1 MANITNENIK
11 NESSKSKK
19 ESSDDKEEM
28 RWYVYRYRTFSNEI
42 KKLSSFSDGDV
53 KVFMPIVEEDK
64 ASKAQNGKSSR
75 PVLPGFFFVYASRNY
90 LQQSEEFKRYPALKS
105 YCDQP
110 KHIFIKEKE
119 MNAFLHIADVLAEN
133 PVLVYS
139 EEFDQ
144 HAYNIVA
151 FTDSFQER
159 RFAFLETSQGMKG
172 GFLIVPI
179 HQEEMEKIIYGYK
192 DLEEFQ
198 LPKGSLCYKLPASQ
212 SMFNI
217 IHIAGSN
224 KHDLDYISD
233 ANKIVSDALQH
244 FSTGKAIE
252 EKTIQK
258 LKEYIRRYRKATT
271 KSIKFQAKIFL
282 MLYKCSIILEQ
293 TEESCH
299 FKKEIE
305 DNIIP
310 AYKHYVEGVRKDNR
324 PTTQKGLDKFMLAF
338 DKVQQIE
345 AATLS

>member
-1 MANITNENIK
+1 MVNTSNENIK
-11 NESSKSKK
+11 HESSKSKK
-19 ESSDDKEEM
+19 KSSDDKDDM
-28 RWYVYRYRTFSNEI
+28 KWYVYRYRTFSNEI
-42 KKLSSFSDGDV
+42 KKLSTFSDGDV
-53 KVFMPIVEEDK
+53 KVFMPIVEENK
-64 ASKAQNGKSSR
+64 ASKAQNGKSNR
-75 PVLPGFFFVYASRNY
+75 PVLPGFFFVYASRSY
-90 LQQSEEFKRYPALKS
+90 LQKSEKFKQYPALKS

-110 KHIFIKEKE
+110 RHIFIKEE
-119 MNAFLHIADVLAEN
+119 DMNAFLHIAAVLAEN

-144 HAYNIVA
+144 QAYNIVT
-151 FTDSFQER
+151 FTDSFQEQ

-179 HQEEMEKIIYGYK
+179 HQEEMEKAIYGHK
-192 DLEEFQ
+192 ELDKFQ
-198 LPKGSLCYKLPASQ
+198 LPPGSLCYKQPVSQ

-252 EKTIQK
+252 EKTLLK
-258 LKEYIRRYRKATT
+258 LKEYIRRYRKAST

-282 MLYKCSIILEQ
+282 MLYKCSIILKLA
-293 TEESCH
+293 EESCQ

-305 DNIIP
+305 ESIIP
-310 AYKHYVEGVRKDNR
+310 AYKRYVEGVRKDNR

-338 DKVQQIE
+338 EKVQQIE
-345 AATLS
+345 AATRS